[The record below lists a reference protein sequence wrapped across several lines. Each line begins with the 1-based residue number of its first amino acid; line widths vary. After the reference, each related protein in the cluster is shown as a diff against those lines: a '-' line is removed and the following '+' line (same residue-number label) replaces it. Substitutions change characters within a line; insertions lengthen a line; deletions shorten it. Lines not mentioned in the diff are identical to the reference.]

1 MMFQKLE
8 ILKRHG
14 YIPDTILDI
23 GACKGE
29 WTYNCNMIYPTA
41 NYLLFEPIKYPELN
55 KLKDLLQNVSI
66 FNELLDSVEGEVDW
80 YEKQNTGD
88 SMFRERTCHFQDCI
102 PVKRNTVPL
111 HSLVDDRISSM
122 NHVFIKIDSQGAE
135 IPILK
140 GAGNI
145 LSKTDFILLEIPFF
159 GQYNESVPGFLEH
172 IKYMDEIG
180 FVPFDLLETHMA
192 KNFTIQVDILFISKG
207 HSLNEKIQKELLE

>member
-1 MMFQKLE
+1 
-8 ILKRHG
+8 
-14 YIPDTILDI
+14 
-23 GACKGE
+23 
-29 WTYNCNMIYPTA
+29 
-41 NYLLFEPIKYPELN
+41 
-55 KLKDLLQNVSI
+55 
-66 FNELLDSVEGEVDW
+66 
-80 YEKQNTGD
+80 
-88 SMFRERTCHFQDCI
+88 
-102 PVKRNTVPL
+102 
-111 HSLVDDRISSM
+111 M